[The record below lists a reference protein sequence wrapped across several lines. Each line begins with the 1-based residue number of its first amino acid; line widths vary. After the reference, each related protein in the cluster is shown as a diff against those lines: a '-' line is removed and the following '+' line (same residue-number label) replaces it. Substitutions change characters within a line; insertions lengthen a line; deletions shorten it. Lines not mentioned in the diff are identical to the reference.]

1 MRLTL
6 WHGHLQSPAAKPR
19 RLRGPTL
26 WRPHKFL
33 LVTTISF
40 HYSVPMPALPYCV
53 YILQSER
60 DGLLYAGFT
69 SDLRQRLTA
78 HFQGQVESTKPRRPL
93 RLIYCE
99 YHRAKS
105 DALRREAYFK
115 SSAGKRAIRL
125 MLREALA
132 NPALVQSSGA
142 ANSAGD
148 ASDADRAAIQA
159 SPA

>member
-1 MRLTL
+1 
-6 WHGHLQSPAAKPR
+6 
-19 RLRGPTL
+19 
-26 WRPHKFL
+26 
-33 LVTTISF
+33 
-40 HYSVPMPALPYCV
+40 MPALPYCV

-69 SDLRQRLTA
+69 SDLRQLLTA
-78 HFQGQVESTKPRRPL
+78 HFRGQVESTAPRRPF

-115 SSAGKRAIRL
+115 TSAGKRAIRL

-132 NPALVQSSGA
+132 NPVLAQPSGA
-142 ANSAGD
+142 ANSSDA
-148 ASDADRAAIQA
+148 ASDADRAATQA